1 MGTEEAAEFMASLE
15 FTSEARTLSGAET
28 IEDDK
33 DDEEE
38 EEDSDDEGEQN
49 TLCLSTDKK
58 RIKWNKQGSTER
70 KDVV

>member
-49 TLCLSTDKK
+49 TLC
-58 RIKWNKQGSTER
+58 
-70 KDVV
+70 